1 MPDKITKNQR
11 SENMRRIKS
20 KDTAIEVK
28 VRKYLYHHG
37 FRYRKNVKEL
47 PGTPDIVID
56 KYKVAIFVN
65 GCFFHHHSNCRLAYI
80 PKSNTD
86 FWVRKF
92 NRNIEN
98 DIRHINELEQMD
110 YKVIT
115 VWECEIKDCFEY
127 RMQILMEEIKKD
139 NNYLK

>member
-1 MPDKITKNQR
+1 MPDKITKKQR
-11 SENMRRIKS
+11 SENMRKIKS
-20 KDTAIEVK
+20 KDTSIEVK

-47 PGTPDIVID
+47 PGTPDIVLD

-65 GCFFHHHSNCRLAYI
+65 GCFFHHHNNCRLAYI

-86 FWVRKF
+86 FWIKKF

-98 DIRHINELEQMD
+98 DIKHINQLEQMD

-127 RMQILMEEIKKD
+127 RMEELVKEIMD
-139 NNYLK
+139 LDV

>member
-1 MPDKITKNQR
+1 MPDKITKKQR
-11 SENMRRIKS
+11 SENMRKIKS
-20 KDTAIEVK
+20 KDTSIEVK

-47 PGTPDIVID
+47 PGTPDIVLD
-56 KYKVAIFVN
+56 KYKVVIFVN
-65 GCFFHHHSNCRLAYI
+65 GCFFHHHNNCKLAYI

-86 FWVRKF
+86 FWIKKF

-98 DIRHINELEQMD
+98 DIKHINQLEQMD

-127 RMQILMEEIKKD
+127 RMEELIREIGEK
-139 NNYLK
+139 

>member
-139 NNYLK
+139 KNYLK

>member
-1 MPDKITKNQR
+1 MPDKINKKQR
-11 SENMRRIKS
+11 SENMRKIKS
-20 KDTAIEVK
+20 KDTSIEVK

-47 PGTPDIVID
+47 PGTPDIVLD
-56 KYKVAIFVN
+56 KYKVVIFVN
-65 GCFFHHHSNCRLAYI
+65 GCFFHHHNNCRLAYI

-86 FWVRKF
+86 FWIKKF

-98 DIRHINELEQMD
+98 DIKHINQLEQMD

-127 RMQILMEEIKKD
+127 RMEELIREIGEK
-139 NNYLK
+139 